1 MRCFQAS
8 GSMRTSP
15 ALLHEVFCD
24 SVDEVVVVV
33 VITEVVVVDVLC
45 VGDEWECDV
54 VFCDGAMVVVV
65 VDVEECVVVGVEVTE
80 GR

>member
-1 MRCFQAS
+1 MRRFQAS

-15 ALLHEVFCD
+15 ALLHEVFFD
-24 SVDEVVVVV
+24 SVDEVVVVM
-33 VITEVVVVDVLC
+33 TEVVVVDVLC

-54 VFCDGAMVVVV
+54 VFCDGAVVVVV
-65 VDVEECVVVGVEVTE
+65 VDVGECVVVGVEVTE

>member
-1 MRCFQAS
+1 M
-8 GSMRTSP
+8 
-15 ALLHEVFCD
+15 
-24 SVDEVVVVV
+24 V

-54 VFCDGAMVVVV
+54 VFCGGAMMVV
-65 VDVEECVVVGVEVTE
+65 VDVGECVVVGVEVTE

>member
-1 MRCFQAS
+1 MRRFQAS
-8 GSMRTSP
+8 GSMRISP

-24 SVDEVVVVV
+24 SVDEVVVVM
-33 VITEVVVVDVLC
+33 TEVVVVDVSC

-65 VDVEECVVVGVEVTE
+65 VDVGECVVVGVEVTE

>member
-1 MRCFQAS
+1 MRRFQAS
-8 GSMRTSP
+8 ESIRTSP
-15 ALLHEVFCD
+15 APLHKVFCD
-24 SVDEVVVVV
+24 SVNDVVVVM
-33 VITEVVVVDVLC
+33 TEVVVIDVLC
-45 VGDEWECDV
+45 GGEEWECDV